1 MKKIIFVLA
10 LAMVLAGGAVG
21 ITPASSQAQFYQY
34 PPPPMNIIFHAGIQP
49 SAAGATLQLP
59 QTRTNDNPKI
69 TIITPYSKP
78 MDGIRSPVI

>member
-1 MKKIIFVLA
+1 
-10 LAMVLAGGAVG
+10 
-21 ITPASSQAQFYQY
+21 
-34 PPPPMNIIFHAGIQP
+34 MNIIFHAGIQP